1 MKLLG
6 LFITINGKDA
16 ALRSFDSL
24 ICKYSNKH
32 PINDRQGVCICKE
45 YCHDAIS
52 LINECFA
59 AEMWGPQR
67 CIKRLK
73 EYQGNDDIY
82 KVQVIMFDV
91 CRIVAELRSI
101 IETSIPIKDLP
112 SCKKLT
118 ELTVSDAIS
127 ASKDL
132 VKSNILKNA
141 INIALL
147 VKDGCDCVK
156 ISDVEDFYKAELKQ
170 LQSEVRELG
179 REMSPVETFLMTKY
193 KAELAYCYEATVKTG
208 LSIAKEVLDLIG
220 DVKKAISDYEGD
232 SEDFRIVGEFVGK
245 ANLT

>member
-141 INIALL
+141 INIAML

-220 DVKKAISDYEGD
+220 DVKKAISDYEGGYKQ
-232 SEDFRIVGEFVGK
+232 ENVLVV
-245 ANLT
+245 NNQ

>member
-6 LFITINGKDA
+6 IFITVNGRDV
-16 ALRSFDSL
+16 ALASFDSL
-24 ICKYSNKH
+24 IRKYSNKH
-32 PINDRQGVCICKE
+32 AVNDHQGVCICKE

-82 KVQVIMFDV
+82 KVQVIMLDV
-91 CRIVAELRSI
+91 CRIVTELRSI

-112 SCKKLT
+112 SCKQLT

-141 INIALL
+141 ITIALL

-156 ISDVEDFYKAELKQ
+156 ISDIEGFYKAELKQ

-179 REMSPVETFLMTKY
+179 REMSPVEVFLMKKY
-193 KAELAYCYEATVKTG
+193 KAELAYCYEAAVKTG

-220 DVKKAISDYEGD
+220 DVKKAISDYEDGYKYD
-232 SEDFRIVGEFVGK
+232 SGLVV
-245 ANLT
+245 NNQ

>member
-156 ISDVEDFYKAELKQ
+156 ISDIEDFYKAELKQ

-220 DVKKAISDYEGD
+220 DVKKAISDYEGGYKQ
-232 SEDFRIVGEFVGK
+232 ENVLVV
-245 ANLT
+245 NNQ

>member
-6 LFITINGKDA
+6 LFITVNGKDA
-16 ALRSFDSL
+16 ALASFDSL
-24 ICKYSNKH
+24 ICKYRNKC
-32 PINDRQGVCICKE
+32 PINDRQGVSICKE
-45 YCHDAIS
+45 YCHDTIS

-73 EYQGNDDIY
+73 EYQGNDDIC

-91 CRIVAELRSI
+91 CKIVTELRSI

-112 SCKKLT
+112 SCKQLT

-132 VKSNILKNA
+132 VKSNILKKA
-141 INIALL
+141 ITIGLL
-147 VKDGCDCVK
+147 VKDGCDCVE
-156 ISDVEDFYKAELKQ
+156 ISDVEGFYKTELRQ

-193 KAELAYCYEATVKTG
+193 KAELAYCYEAALKTG
-208 LSIAKEVLDLIG
+208 LSLSKEVIDLIG
-220 DVKKAISDYEGD
+220 DVKKTISDYEDVYKKESGL
-232 SEDFRIVGEFVGK
+232 VV
-245 ANLT
+245 NNQ

>member
-220 DVKKAISDYEGD
+220 DVKKAISDYEGGYKQ
-232 SEDFRIVGEFVGK
+232 ENVLVV
-245 ANLT
+245 NNQ

>member
-1 MKLLG
+1 MKILG
-6 LFITINGKDA
+6 LFITINDKDA
-16 ALRSFDSL
+16 TLRSFDSL
-24 ICKYSNKH
+24 ICKYRNKH

-220 DVKKAISDYEGD
+220 DVKKAISDYEGGYKQ
-232 SEDFRIVGEFVGK
+232 ENVLVV
-245 ANLT
+245 NNQ

>member
-6 LFITINGKDA
+6 IFITVNGRDV
-16 ALRSFDSL
+16 ALASFDSL
-24 ICKYSNKH
+24 IRKYSNKH
-32 PINDRQGVCICKE
+32 AVNDHQGVCICKE
-45 YCHDAIS
+45 YCHDIIS

-67 CIKRLK
+67 CIKRLR
-73 EYQGNDDIY
+73 EYQGNDDVN
-82 KVQVIMFDV
+82 KAQMIMFDV
-91 CRIVAELRSI
+91 CNVVTGLRSI

-112 SCKKLT
+112 SCKRLT
-118 ELTVSDAIS
+118 ELTISDAIS

-141 INIALL
+141 ITIGLL

-156 ISDVEDFYKAELKQ
+156 ISDIEGFYKAELKQ

-179 REMSPVETFLMTKY
+179 REMSPVEVFLMKKY
-193 KAELAYCYEATVKTG
+193 KAELAYCYEAAVKTG

-220 DVKKAISDYEGD
+220 DVKKAISDYEDGYKHE
-232 SEDFRIVGEFVGK
+232 SGLVV
-245 ANLT
+245 NNQ

>member
-6 LFITINGKDA
+6 IFITVNGRDV
-16 ALRSFDSL
+16 ALTSFDSL
-24 ICKYSNKH
+24 IRKYSNKH
-32 PINDRQGVCICKE
+32 AVNNHQGVCICKE
-45 YCHDAIS
+45 YCHDIIS

-82 KVQVIMFDV
+82 KVQVIMLDV
-91 CRIVAELRSI
+91 CKIVTELRSI

-112 SCKKLT
+112 SCKQLT
-118 ELTVSDAIS
+118 ELAVSDAIS

-141 INIALL
+141 ITIALL

-156 ISDVEDFYKAELKQ
+156 ISDIEGFYKAELKQ
-170 LQSEVRELG
+170 LQSEVHELG
-179 REMSPVETFLMTKY
+179 REMSPVEVFLMKKY
-193 KAELAYCYEATVKTG
+193 KAELAYCYEAAVKTG

-220 DVKKAISDYEGD
+220 DVKKAISDYEDGYKHD
-232 SEDFRIVGEFVGK
+232 SGLVV
-245 ANLT
+245 NNQ

>member
-1 MKLLG
+1 MKLIG

-220 DVKKAISDYEGD
+220 DVKKAISDYEGGYKQ
-232 SEDFRIVGEFVGK
+232 ENVLVV
-245 ANLT
+245 NNQ

>member
-1 MKLLG
+1 MKILG
-6 LFITINGKDA
+6 LFITINDKDA

-24 ICKYSNKH
+24 ICKYRNKH

-52 LINECFA
+52 LTNECFA

-132 VKSNILKNA
+132 VKSNIFKNA

-147 VKDGCDCVK
+147 VKDGCDSVK

-193 KAELAYCYEATVKTG
+193 KAELAYCYEANVKTG

-220 DVKKAISDYEGD
+220 DVKKAINDYEGD
-232 SEDFRIVGEFVGK
+232 YKQENVLVV
-245 ANLT
+245 NNQ

>member
-6 LFITINGKDA
+6 LFITVNGKDA
-16 ALRSFDSL
+16 ALASFDSL
-24 ICKYSNKH
+24 ICKYRNKC

-73 EYQGNDDIY
+73 EYQGNDDIC

-91 CRIVAELRSI
+91 CKIVTELRSI

-112 SCKKLT
+112 SCKQLT

-141 INIALL
+141 ITIALL

-156 ISDVEDFYKAELKQ
+156 ISDIEGFYKAELKQ

-179 REMSPVETFLMTKY
+179 REMSPVEVFLMKKY
-193 KAELAYCYEATVKTG
+193 KAELAYCYEAAVKTG

-220 DVKKAISDYEGD
+220 DVKKAISDYEDGYKHD
-232 SEDFRIVGEFVGK
+232 SGLVV
-245 ANLT
+245 NNQ